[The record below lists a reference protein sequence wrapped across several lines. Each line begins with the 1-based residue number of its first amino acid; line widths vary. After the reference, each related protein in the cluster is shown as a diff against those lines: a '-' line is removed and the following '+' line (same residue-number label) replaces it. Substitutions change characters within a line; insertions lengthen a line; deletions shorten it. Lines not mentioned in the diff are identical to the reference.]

1 MAHIIG
7 NVTIPKNCYSIY
19 DIARYEN
26 ISKDK
31 IEKLMQATLKN
42 AMNIVGS
49 NSSSAVKAYFND
61 NGRYDS
67 TINLFTTHSK
77 LRPFAKA
84 IKIEFE
90 KCFAKNTKHEIQFAM
105 FYIKKE
111 HYENWKKYNKEYNDA
126 IADDIKDGTEKAAS
140 FKQIRMPLTDEFN
153 RFQQAL
159 KNMKIKVADGIGYA
173 ISEYMTN
180 HSEYFTRE
188 KNEYADERK
197 VRENKISLIW
207 AYINPETVN
216 MVYKAL
222 QRYNQLNAVNIRFS
236 DFVESALNEKLDR
249 LPMKYT
255 DPELYK
261 EAMELEKEEKRV
273 YEAILRGE
281 NV

>member
-19 DIARYEN
+19 DIARYEH
-26 ISKDK
+26 ISKNK
-31 IEKLMQATLKN
+31 IEKLMRDTLKN
-42 AMNIVGS
+42 SINVVGS
-49 NSSSAVKAYFND
+49 NSAASVKAYFND

-67 TINLFTTHSK
+67 TINLFTTHSR

-84 IKIEFE
+84 VKIEFE
-90 KCFAKNTKHEIQFAM
+90 KCYAKSTKQEIQFAM
-105 FYIKKE
+105 FYVKKE

-126 IADDIKDGTEKAAS
+126 IADNIKDGTEKNS
-140 FKQIRMPLTDEFN
+140 TYKQIRMPLTDEFN
-153 RFQQAL
+153 RFQTAL
-159 KNMKIKVADGIGYA
+159 KSMKIKLADGIGYA
-173 ISEYMTN
+173 VSEYMTN
-180 HSEYFTRE
+180 HSEYFTEE
-188 KNEYADERK
+188 KKEYADEYK
-197 VRENKISLIW
+197 VRENKMSLIW

-236 DFVESALNEKLDR
+236 DFIESALNEKIDR

-273 YEAILRGE
+273 YEAIARGE
-281 NV
+281 DV